1 MLLVKDSALIHKG
14 KAKPVRTRLHIRTI
28 DNWPPSSPDINVIEK
43 VWRWMKNRIS
53 QLEPFPLTL
62 EALKAVILN
71 LWDEMDPCWFIKDIE
86 STQGRLQEVI
96 KQRGF
101 ATKY

>member
-1 MLLVKDSALIHKG
+1 
-14 KAKPVRTRLHIRTI
+14 
-28 DNWPPSSPDINVIEK
+28 
-43 VWRWMKNRIS
+43 MKNRIL
-53 QLEPFPLTL
+53 QLELFPLTL
-62 EALKAVILN
+62 EALKAVILD
-71 LWDEMDPCWFIKDIE
+71 LWDKMDPCWFIKDIE